1 MSTTPNHP
9 AGAPAPGGM
18 AGPRQPAARPA
29 AHAAAAA
36 KPSAPAKS
44 TAPAPAQAAAKPSA
58 APQPVA
64 PAAAGPATGL
74 AAQLTRRNL
83 IIGGSAAAVLVLLIG
98 LFAWKPWSAT
108 GPRLNS
114 DPGVIAKYAASSS
127 LRRLPFEQQRQYME
141 VLDEKDKAVEQ
152 AYDEGRLTDQEFRRA
167 LQLAWYGEHLKKMDK
182 FFSKPPT
189 MRLAYLDSQVDK
201 KIRKKKKNK
210 GGPKPDDSSALTSEE
225 IDRDDS
231 TEAEDIKSWPGDVQ
245 QRWNEYRS
253 AYASRKQ
260 FWKDYAKSH
269 KGGPDKK
276 GAEAKGSGGPE
287 TAPAQTAPAPAAEA
301 AAPADHPGAQ

>member
-1 MSTTPNHP
+1 MSRTPNHP
-9 AGAPAPGGM
+9 AGVPAPVGTPSP
-18 AGPRQPAARPA
+18 PRPPAARPA
-29 AHAAAAA
+29 
-36 KPSAPAKS
+36 SAQP
-44 TAPAPAQAAAKPSA
+44 APAPAAKLATPAKPSA
-58 APQPVA
+58 APHPA
-64 PAAAGPATGL
+64 APPASPAAARPAWWQNRQNQVI
-74 AAQLTRRNL
+74 A
-83 IIGGSAAAVLVLLIG
+83 GSALGLVLLVA
-98 LFAWKPWSAT
+98 LFVWRPWSPDA
-108 GPRLNS
+108 PRLNS
-114 DPGVIAKYAASSS
+114 DPGVIAKFAASSAM
-127 LRRLPFEQQRQYME
+127 RRIPFEQQRQYMD
-141 VLDEKDKAVEQ
+141 VLDEKDKAVEK
-152 AYDEGRLTDQEFRRA
+152 AYDEGRLTDQEYRRA
-167 LQLAWYGEHLKKMDK
+167 LQLAWYGDHLKKMDK
-182 FFSKPPT
+182 FFAKPPT
-189 MRLAYLDSQVDK
+189 LRLAYLDSQVDK